1 MVKELPS
8 KKLFNTCDQDKF
20 DFETT
25 ADLKPHSRI
34 IGQPRGTESIVFGLG
49 VDSPGYNIYVLG
61 ESGTGRTTAIERFI
75 AYRAVKDPVPDD
87 WAYVHNFSEPHKPR
101 ALKLKAGEGQK
112 LCQAV
117 GGLIDDLRTDL
128 PKAFDTDE
136 FRAAVHDIEHDM
148 ETARDE
154 RLSDLQT
161 KAKESGMAV
170 VFAPGGLQILPIN
183 ESGQPIPPEALAQ
196 LPQEAQQD
204 LKEKIH
210 ALEHNVVEDAVREIQ
225 SLEIEA
231 KGKMKELVRSVGGSV
246 VDRALGELKR
256 RYAEEDEICAY
267 LDEVNKD
274 ILEHTALFRP
284 PGEDDEDPQRAERR
298 AMLLRRYEVNLITN
312 NHGREGAPVVTE
324 NNPNI
329 PRLLGRIEHE
339 ARRGG
344 GVITDFSLIRAGALH
359 ASNGGYLVL
368 RAKDLFAEPGAW
380 EALKRALMTGS
391 IDPDDP
397 ATRGGAPTR
406 SLDPEPIPLNS
417 KVVLVGPSQLY
428 YWLHDLDED
437 FTTVFKV
444 MSDFDERMERTR
456 KNEMEY
462 ATFVATRCAE
472 ENLLPFDRTA
482 VARVVEQG
490 SRLAASQTK
499 LTTRFGVIAD
509 LLRESSYWAQ
519 KAKHEVVTVEHVQKA
534 IEESRYRR
542 NRVED
547 RLRERVLDGTLLI
560 ATEGEAVG
568 QINGLTVSIVGDHR
582 FGQPSRVTAR
592 TYMGKDGV
600 VQIDREVNLA
610 GPIHNKGVMTLVGY
624 LGGRYAN
631 DLPLSLSAQITFE
644 QNYGG
649 IEGDSA
655 SLTEVCSLLSSLS
668 GIPIKQALAV
678 TGSVNQRGEVQA
690 IGGVSVKVEGWFAI
704 CMERGLTGD
713 QGVIIPASNVR
724 DLMLDQ
730 DVRAA
735 VDEGKFHLWAIGSVD
750 EALEV
755 LTGRPA
761 KEVHMMAEKRL
772 RELAEG
778 IESFGKKD

>member
-8 KKLFNTCDQDKF
+8 EKLFCSCEQES
-20 DFETT
+20 FEFKTT
-25 ADLKPHSRI
+25 ADLQPHSRI

-49 VDSPGYNIYVLG
+49 IDSPGYNIYVLG

-75 AYRAVKDPVPDD
+75 AERAVKDPVPHD
-87 WAYVHNFSEPHKPR
+87 WAYVHNFAEPHKPR
-101 ALKLKAGEGQK
+101 ALQLAAGEGRQ
-112 LCQAV
+112 LCRAMQE
-117 GGLIDDLRTDL
+117 LIDDLRTDL

-136 FRAAVHDIEHDM
+136 FRTAVHDIEHDL
-148 ETARDE
+148 ETGRDS
-154 RLSDLQT
+154 RFTDLQG
-161 KAKESGMAV
+161 KAKEVGTV
-170 VFAPGGLQILPIN
+170 VVVTPGGLQILPVN
-183 ESGQPIPPEALAQ
+183 EKGQPIPPEAMAQ
-196 LPQEAQQD
+196 LPKEVQQAW
-204 LKEKIH
+204 KQKIH
-210 ALEHNVVEDAVREIQ
+210 TFEHEVVEEAVREIQ
-225 SLEIEA
+225 TLEIEA
-231 KGKMKELVRSVGGSV
+231 KDKMRKLVRSVGGSV
-246 VDRALGELKR
+246 VERALSKIKKQYGS
-256 RYAEEDEICAY
+256 EEEICTY

-274 ILEHTALFRP
+274 ILENTALFRP
-284 PGEDDEDPQRAERR
+284 PGEDEEDPQRAENRT
-298 AMLLRRYEVNLITN
+298 MLLRRYGVNLITN
-312 NHGREGAPVVTE
+312 NGDREGAPVVTE
-324 NNPNI
+324 SNPGI

-359 ASNGGYLVL
+359 AANGGYLVL

-380 EALKRALMTGS
+380 EALKRALITES

-406 SLDPEPIPLNS
+406 SLDPEPIPLDL
-417 KVVLVGPSQLY
+417 KVILVGPSQLY

-444 MSDFDERMERTR
+444 MSDFDERMERTPE
-456 KNEMEY
+456 NEMEY
-462 ATFVATRCAE
+462 AIFVATRCKE
-472 ENLLPFDRTA
+472 EKLLPFDRGA
-482 VARVVEQG
+482 VARVIEHG
-490 SRLAASQTK
+490 SRLADSQSK
-499 LTTRFGVIAD
+499 LSTRFGVIAD

-519 KAKHEVVTVEHVQKA
+519 KADQSIVTAGHVQKA
-534 IEESRYRR
+534 IAESNYRR

-568 QINGLTVSIVGDHR
+568 QINGLAISMVGDHR

-624 LGGRYAN
+624 LGGRYAS
-631 DLPLSLSAQITFE
+631 DQPLSLSAQITFE

-649 IEGDSA
+649 VEGDSA

-668 GIPIKQALAV
+668 AIPIKQALAV
-678 TGSVNQRGEVQA
+678 TGSVDQRGDVQA
-690 IGGVSVKVEGWFAI
+690 IGGVSEKVEGWFAI
-704 CMERGLTGD
+704 CKERGLSGD
-713 QGVIIPASNVR
+713 QGVVIPKSNVS
-724 DLMLDQ
+724 DLMLNE
-730 DVRAA
+730 DVRKAVDDKKFHVWA
-735 VDEGKFHLWAIGSVD
+735 IDSVDEG
-750 EALEV
+750 LEV

-761 KEVHMMAEKRL
+761 KEVHDKASGRL

-778 IESFGKKD
+778 IEAFGKKD

>member
-8 KKLFNTCDQDKF
+8 EKLFSACDQTKF
-20 DFETT
+20 NFETT

-49 VDSPGYNIYVLG
+49 INSPGYNIYVLG
-61 ESGTGRTTAIERFI
+61 EAGTGRTTAIERFI
-75 AYRAVKDPVPDD
+75 SARAVEDPVPHD

-101 ALKLKAGEGQK
+101 ALRLKAGEGGD
-112 LCQAV
+112 LCQAMR
-117 GGLIDDLRTDL
+117 GLIDDLREDL

-154 RLSDLQT
+154 RLAELQEEARKVGT
-161 KAKESGMAV
+161 IV
-170 VFAPGGLQILPIN
+170 VVAPGGLQILPVN
-183 ESGQPIPPEALAQ
+183 ESGQPIPPEALVQ
-196 LPQEAQQD
+196 LPKEAQQD
-204 LKEKIH
+204 LKDKIH
-210 ALEHNVVEDAVREIQ
+210 TLEHEVVEGTVREIQ
-225 SLEIEA
+225 TLESKTKE
-231 KGKMKELVRSVGGSV
+231 KMKELVRSVGGSV
-246 VDRALGELKR
+246 VDRALTELKT
-256 RYAEEDEICAY
+256 RYGDEDEICAY

-284 PGEDDEDPQRAERR
+284 PGEDEEDPQRAESR

-312 NHGREGAPVVTE
+312 HHGREGAPVVTE
-324 NNPNI
+324 NNPSI

-359 ASNGGYLVL
+359 AANGGYLVL

-380 EALKRALMTGS
+380 EALKRALMTEKV
-391 IDPDDP
+391 DPDDP

-406 SLDPEPIPLNS
+406 SLDPEPIPLDT
-417 KVVLVGPSQLY
+417 KVILVGPPELY

-444 MSDFDERMERTR
+444 MSDFDERMKRTR

-462 ATFVATRCAE
+462 ATFVATRCE
-472 ENLLPFDRTA
+472 EEDLLPFNRSA
-482 VARVVEQG
+482 VARVIEQG
-490 SRLAASQTK
+490 SRLADSQTK

-519 KAKHEVVTVEHVQKA
+519 QSNHETVSAEHVQKA
-534 IEESRYRR
+534 IQERRYRR

-560 ATEGEAVG
+560 ASKGEAVG
-568 QINGLTVSIVGDHR
+568 QVNGLTVSIVGDHR

-624 LGGRYAN
+624 LGGRYAS

-690 IGGVSVKVEGWFAI
+690 IGGVSEKVEGWFAI
-704 CMERGLTGD
+704 CRQRGLSGD
-713 QGVIIPASNVR
+713 QGVIIPRANVR
-724 DLMLDQ
+724 DLMLNE

-735 VDEGKFHLWAIGSVD
+735 VDEKKFHLWAIASVD
-750 EALEV
+750 EGLEV

-761 KEVHMMAEKRL
+761 KEVHEKAGKRL

-778 IESFGKKD
+778 IENFGKKD

>member
-8 KKLFNTCDQDKF
+8 KKLFSSCDQERF
-20 DFETT
+20 DFQTT

-34 IGQPRGTESIVFGLG
+34 IGQPRGTESIIFGLG
-49 VDSPGYNIYVLG
+49 IDSPGYNIYVLG

-75 AYRAVKDPVPDD
+75 AARAVADPVPHD

-101 ALKLKAGEGQK
+101 ALRLAAGEGRN
-112 LCQAV
+112 LCQAMQL
-117 GGLIDDLRTDL
+117 LIEDLNADL

-136 FRAAVHDIEHDM
+136 FRAAVHDIEHDL

-154 RLSDLQT
+154 RLAELQE
-161 KAKESGMAV
+161 KARQVGTV
-170 VFAPGGLQILPIN
+170 VVMAPGGLQILPI
-183 ESGQPIPPEALAQ
+183 SDGGQPLPPEALLQ
-196 LPQEAQQD
+196 LPKEAQQE
-204 LKEKIH
+204 LKQTIH
-210 ALEHNVVEDAVREIQ
+210 TLEHEVVEEAVREIQ
-225 SLEIEA
+225 TLEIET
-231 KGKMKELVRSVGGSV
+231 KEKMKDLVRKVGGSV
-246 VDRALGELKR
+246 VDRALAEIKK
-256 RYAEEDEICAY
+256 RYADEEEVCIY

-284 PGEDDEDPQRAERR
+284 PGDDEEDPQRAEGR
-298 AMLLRRYEVNLITN
+298 AMLLRRYEVNLIT
-312 NHGREGAPVVTE
+312 HHEAGEGAPVVTE
-324 NNPNI
+324 NNPSI

-359 ASNGGYLVL
+359 AANGGYLVL

-380 EALKRALMTGS
+380 EALKRTLMSGY

-406 SLDPEPIPLNS
+406 SLDPEPIPLDS
-417 KVVLVGPSQLY
+417 KVILVGPPQLY

-444 MSDFDERMERTR
+444 MSDFDERMERNR

-462 ATFVATRCAE
+462 ATFVATRCE
-472 ENLLPFDRTA
+472 EEHLLPFDRSA
-482 VARVVEQG
+482 VARVIEQG
-490 SRLAASQTK
+490 SRLADSQTK

-519 KAKHEVVTVEHVQKA
+519 QAGQKTVTAGHVQKA
-534 IEESRYRR
+534 IMESRHRR

-560 ATEGEAVG
+560 ASEGEAVG

-631 DLPLSLSAQITFE
+631 DQPLSLSAQITFE

-655 SLTEVCSLLSSLS
+655 SLTEVCALLSSLS
-668 GIPIKQALAV
+668 GIPIRQTLAV

-690 IGGVSVKVEGWFAI
+690 IGGVSEKVEGWFAI
-704 CMERGLTGD
+704 CKQRGLNGEH
-713 QGVIIPASNVR
+713 GVIIPLSNVG
-724 DLMLDQ
+724 DLMLDEE
-730 DVRAA
+730 VRSA
-735 VDEGKFHLWAIGSVD
+735 VDEKKFHLWAIGSVD
-750 EALEV
+750 EGLEV
-755 LTGRPA
+755 LTGRPV
-761 KEVHMMAEKRL
+761 KEVHEKAGKRL

-778 IESFGKKD
+778 IEAFGKKD